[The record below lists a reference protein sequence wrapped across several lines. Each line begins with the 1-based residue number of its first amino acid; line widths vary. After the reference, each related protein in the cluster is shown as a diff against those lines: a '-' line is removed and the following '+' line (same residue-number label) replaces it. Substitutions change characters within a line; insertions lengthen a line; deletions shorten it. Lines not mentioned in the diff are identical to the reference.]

1 MPQMNSIR
9 ENDYIGQI
17 VSEGGAV
24 HPRPAINIQIRDKP
38 FTAILDTQASHS
50 FVSMEVAR
58 LLKPVRPDKVN
69 SVRGAVHG
77 VNYYIEGYTILRAK
91 CSTEEIDLPVK
102 VIKDLIPNI
111 ILGHDFLIKYG
122 VIIDY
127 TANEIF
133 LGNES
138 RVRLA
143 WLENKS
149 FDTRKDKN
157 IDGILDDLR
166 TGPLLPEQKKNL
178 EKLLFQFPEVIT
190 DQIGFTRT
198 VKHKIICKDNTPI
211 KQRPYPLNPH
221 KRKFVIDKVKEMETQ
236 GLIEPSTSGWASPI
250 VLPKKKN
257 GDYRLC
263 VDLRQ
268 VNNQTISDAYPMPD
282 LRNLIKQVSGAK
294 VFSTLDLNSGYWQV
308 EVEEGSR
315 PMTAFST
322 PRGLY
327 QFRVMPFG
335 LKNAPA
341 TFMRLMEEVLSGYT
355 GEFCQVYLDDILIY
369 SKSFYEHLEHLARV
383 LERLK
388 LHGLTCQLK
397 KCQFASNSVEYLGHV
412 LTEKGLE
419 RQNEKNKAIEEQERP
434 RTKRQVRQFLGLCG
448 WYSSFVPHFETKAA
462 PLTDLLNKDKPFKWT
477 SKEEN
482 AFQEIKRAI
491 CNSPRLAYLDPSR
504 EVCLQTDASDI
515 GLGAVLFHEGVGG
528 GKDIIEYASRK
539 LSPTER
545 NYCTAEKEALAV
557 VWAVGK
563 FRGYLEGR
571 KFKLFT
577 DNSSLQWL
585 NKTSGAKSKLMR
597 WALILNDFDF
607 EIHHV
612 PGTSNQAADSLSRNP
627 VDESKP
633 AKELQERE
641 IPGAV
646 RDKQSSVL
654 LAIAGHNSNDIDLEL
669 IRKWQTEDKAC
680 SRMKSWLN
688 RRSSDC
694 RYVPPQFKMCY
705 KNFRLEDNILMY
717 SSHLPGSS
725 PVIVIPKSQT
735 EPILRKYHDN
745 PEAGHPGQE
754 ETYSSIRKR
763 FFWLN
768 MRRDIKTYVQT
779 CSVCACTKA
788 TNQKASSS
796 MRGRRPH
803 QPWEVLA
810 LDLMGPY
817 PRTARGKTGILV
829 VTDLFTR
836 WVEAFPIPEATSG
849 RILNLL
855 RTEVF
860 SRYGYPRCILTDNGS
875 QFTSKQ
881 WLQCLSD
888 WGIEHWTTPIY
899 HPQANPTERRNQEL
913 KKLLRVHLLDKEH
926 TKWDQ
931 HLHESLLA
939 IRQRVNR
946 VTGFS
951 PAELFLGRS
960 IKRTGD
966 WNFVREGKESP
977 LTPAEWSR
985 ENQREIQTKIF
996 EATERTR
1003 REAEQIDKQ
1012 GEEDF
1017 RPGTKVLRRNHPQSS
1032 KLQKFHAGMAPKWL
1046 GPFEVEQKL
1055 GNGVYL
1061 LKSNPPIK
1069 VHASEL
1075 KVLPRPL
1082 RDCGDAEEDRREIL
1096 PSETQKTADSNEDQR
1111 GRILPDYQQE
1121 EEIEFPN
1128 RYNLRPRK
1136 VKK

>member
-1 MPQMNSIR
+1 MPQRDWLGGQN
-9 ENDYIGQI
+9 IGQI
-17 VSEGGAV
+17 VTEDGATP
-24 HPRPAINIQIRDKP
+24 PRPAINLTIRGKP

-50 FVSMEVAR
+50 FVNTEVAR
-58 LLKPVRPDKVN
+58 LLKPVMADKVLY
-69 SVRGAVHG
+69 VKGAVPG
-77 VNYYIEGYTILRAK
+77 VTYKIEGLTVLEAK
-91 CSTEEIDLPVK
+91 CSSEEIDLPIKVVK
-102 VIKDLIPNI
+102 CLIPDI
-111 ILGHDFLIKYG
+111 ILGHDFLTQYG

-133 LGNES
+133 LGKEG
-138 RVRLA
+138 RIRLG
-143 WLENKS
+143 WLEGKG
-149 FDTRKDKN
+149 FRKRKLWDHT
-157 IDGILDDLR
+157 ILSDLK
-166 TGPLLPEQKKNL
+166 TGPLLSAQRSNL
-178 EKLLFQFPEVIT
+178 EKLLSKFPEVIT
-190 DQIGFTRT
+190 DEIGFTTT
-198 VKHKIICKDNTPI
+198 VKHKIVCRDNTPI
-211 KQRPYPLNPH
+211 KQRPYPLNPD
-221 KRKFVIDKVKEMETQ
+221 KRKFVIDKVKEMESQ

-268 VNNQTISDAYPMPD
+268 VNNKTVSDAYPMPD

-308 EVEEGSR
+308 EVEESSR

-355 GEFCQVYLDDILIY
+355 GEFCQVYLDDILVY
-369 SKSFYEHLEHLARV
+369 SKNFNEHLEHLARV

-397 KCQFASNSVEYLGHV
+397 KCQFVSSSVEYLGHV

-419 RQNEKNKAIEEQERP
+419 RQTEKNKAIEEQERP

-448 WYSSFVPHFETKAA
+448 WYSSFVPHFESKAA

-477 SKEEN
+477 QREEA

-491 CNSPRLAYLDPSR
+491 CDSPGLAYLDPSR

-515 GLGAVLFHEGVGG
+515 GLGAVLFHEKVGG

-571 KFKLFT
+571 RFKLFT

-597 WALILNDFDF
+597 WALVLNDFDF

-627 VDESKP
+627 MDGSEVT
-633 AKELQERE
+633 KELQERE
-641 IPGAV
+641 IPGTT
-646 RDKQSSVL
+646 KKEQSSVL
-654 LAIAGHNSNDIDLEL
+654 LVMEDASNGINLEL
-669 IRKWQTEDKAC
+669 LKKWQMEDTAC
-680 SRMKSWLN
+680 SKMKSWLSK
-688 RRSSDC
+688 RSADS
-694 RYVPPQFKMCY
+694 RLVPAQFKMCY
-705 KNFRLEDNILMY
+705 KNFRLEEGLLMY
-717 SSHLPGSS
+717 LSHLPGSS
-725 PVIVIPKSQT
+725 PVIVIPRSKA
-735 EPILRKYHDN
+735 ENILEKYHDN
-745 PEAGHPGQE
+745 PEAGHPGRE
-754 ETYSSIRKR
+754 ETYLSIRQR
-763 FFWLN
+763 FFWVH
-768 MRRDIKTYVQT
+768 MRLDIKNYVQS
-779 CSVCACTKA
+779 CAVCACTKA

-796 MRGRRPH
+796 MKGRRPH

-849 RILNLL
+849 RILLLL

-860 SRYGYPRCILTDNGS
+860 SRYGYPRCLLTDNGS
-875 QFTSKQ
+875 QFTSRQ
-881 WLQCLSD
+881 WLQTLSD

-899 HPQANPTERRNQEL
+899 HPQANPTERRNQ
-913 KKLLRVHLLDKEH
+913 
-926 TKWDQ
+926 
-931 HLHESLLA
+931 
-939 IRQRVNR
+939 
-946 VTGFS
+946 
-951 PAELFLGRS
+951 
-960 IKRTGD
+960 
-966 WNFVREGKESP
+966 
-977 LTPAEWSR
+977 
-985 ENQREIQTKIF
+985 
-996 EATERTR
+996 
-1003 REAEQIDKQ
+1003 
-1012 GEEDF
+1012 
-1017 RPGTKVLRRNHPQSS
+1017 
-1032 KLQKFHAGMAPKWL
+1032 
-1046 GPFEVEQKL
+1046 
-1055 GNGVYL
+1055 
-1061 LKSNPPIK
+1061 
-1069 VHASEL
+1069 
-1075 KVLPRPL
+1075 
-1082 RDCGDAEEDRREIL
+1082 
-1096 PSETQKTADSNEDQR
+1096 
-1111 GRILPDYQQE
+1111 
-1121 EEIEFPN
+1121 
-1128 RYNLRPRK
+1128 
-1136 VKK
+1136 